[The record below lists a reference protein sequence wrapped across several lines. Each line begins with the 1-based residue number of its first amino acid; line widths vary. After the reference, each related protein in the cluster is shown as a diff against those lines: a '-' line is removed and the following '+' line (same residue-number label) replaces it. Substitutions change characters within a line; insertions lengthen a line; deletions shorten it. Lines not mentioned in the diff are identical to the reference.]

1 MADTLM
7 IIVNHH
13 VLLSLAGIG
22 VGSTLFHAT
31 LQYKMQVQ

>member
-1 MADTLM
+1 M

-13 VLLSLAGIG
+13 YVLLSLAGIG